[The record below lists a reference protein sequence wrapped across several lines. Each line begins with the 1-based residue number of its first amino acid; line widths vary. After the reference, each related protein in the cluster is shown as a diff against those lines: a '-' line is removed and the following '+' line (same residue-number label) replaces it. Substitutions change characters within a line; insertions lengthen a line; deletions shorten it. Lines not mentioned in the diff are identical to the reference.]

1 MAGEPPYGR
10 DAGKLSPMNSPL
22 PASNYR
28 GRFAPSPT
36 GPLHFGSLVAALASC
51 LDARSQGGAWLLRM
65 EDVDAPRNVPGAA
78 EAILTCLEAHG
89 FAWDG
94 PVLWQ
99 STRLEAYQ
107 AALEQLLAEGK
118 AYPCACSRKEIA
130 AASLRPALDGGLLYP
145 GSCRAGLPSG
155 RSPRAWRLQ
164 VDSERVS
171 FEDRIQGQQSQDL
184 ARDVGDFVLFRADG
198 QFAYQLAVVVDD
210 AFQGINQVV
219 RGADLLDST
228 PRQLFLQQQLGYSRP
243 VYAHLPVAT
252 NGAGEKLSKQTR
264 APALEVVRAA
274 ANLVEALSF
283 LGQAPPEEL
292 VRASVG
298 EVWAWARSHWQFAA
312 IAPEWGRVW
321 PPA

>member
-1 MAGEPPYGR
+1 MAGAPPYGR

-130 AASLRPALDGGLLYP
+130 AASSRPALDGGLLYP
-145 GSCRAGLPSG
+145 GSCRAGLPPG

-171 FEDRIQGQQSQDL
+171 FEDRIQGRQSQDL

-264 APALEVVRAA
+264 APALEVARAA
-274 ANLVEALSF
+274 ANLVEALRF
-283 LGQAPPEEL
+283 LGQAPPDEL
-292 VRASVG
+292 ARATVA

-312 IAPEWGRVW
+312 IAPGRGRGW

>member
-130 AASLRPALDGGLLYP
+130 AASSRPALDGGLLYP
-145 GSCRAGLPSG
+145 GSCRAGLPPG

-164 VDSERVS
+164 VNSERVS
-171 FEDRIQGQQSQDL
+171 FEDRIQGRQSQDL

-228 PRQLFLQQQLGYSRP
+228 PRQLFLQQQLGYPRP

-264 APALEVVRAA
+264 APALEVARAA
-274 ANLVEALSF
+274 ANLVEALRF
-283 LGQAPPEEL
+283 LGQAPPDEL
-292 VRASVG
+292 ARATVA
-298 EVWAWARSHWQFAA
+298 EVWVWARCHWQFAA
-312 IAPEWGRVW
+312 IAPGRGRVW